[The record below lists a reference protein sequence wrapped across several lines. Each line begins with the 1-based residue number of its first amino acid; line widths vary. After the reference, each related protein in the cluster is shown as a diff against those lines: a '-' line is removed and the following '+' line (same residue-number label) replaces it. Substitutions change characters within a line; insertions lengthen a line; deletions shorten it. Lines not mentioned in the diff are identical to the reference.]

1 MDNRAEI
8 RDFLATRRAKVTPDQ
23 AGLVSFGARRVAGL
37 RRSEV
42 AQLAAVSVEYY
53 TRMERGNLAGV
64 SDTVL
69 DAVSTALHLDEAE
82 HAHLFH
88 LARTANESG
97 RVPRRRRA
105 AAPPISAS
113 AQRLLHGLTGFPAF
127 IRNVRLDV
135 LAINDL
141 GRALYSPAYTGRSV
155 GENGLVDEQLNMA
168 RFCFLDPAATTFYP
182 DWPHTADITVAL
194 LRTAVGRDPH
204 DTQLS
209 DLIGQ
214 LSTRSHDFAARWG
227 AHDVRLHRTGT
238 KHFHHPVVGPL
249 ELEFD
254 AMTFAGDT
262 GLTLTAY
269 SAEPGSA
276 SADGLQML
284 ASWAV
289 TNSSSAASR

>member
-8 RDFLATRRAKVTPDQ
+8 RDFLGTRRAKVTPDR
-23 AGLVSFGARRVAGL
+23 AGLVSYGPRRVAGL

-64 SDTVL
+64 SDAVL
-69 DAVSTALHLDEAE
+69 ESVSSALQLDEAE

-88 LARTANESG
+88 LARTANQSG
-97 RVPRRRRA
+97 RTRSRRA
-105 AAPPISAS
+105 STPPISAS
-113 AQRLLHGLTGFPAF
+113 AQRLLHGLPGFPAF
-127 IRNVRLDV
+127 IRNARLDV

-141 GRALYSPAYTGRSV
+141 GRALYSPAYSGRGV
-155 GENGLVDEQLNMA
+155 GTDDSLNMA
-168 RFCFLDPAATTFYP
+168 RFCFLDPAAALFYP
-182 DWPHTADITVAL
+182 DWPHTADVTVAL

-204 DTQLS
+204 DTELS
-209 DLIGQ
+209 DLIGV
-214 LSTRSHDFAARWG
+214 LCTRSQDFAVRWG
-227 AHDVRLHRTGT
+227 SHDVRLHRTGT
-238 KHFHHPVVGPL
+238 KNFQHPVVGRL
-249 ELEFD
+249 ELDFD

-269 SAEPGSA
+269 SATPGST

-284 ASWAV
+284 ASWAATDAGLSAPERSV
-289 TNSSSAASR
+289 T

>member
-1 MDNRAEI
+1 
-8 RDFLATRRAKVTPDQ
+8 
-23 AGLVSFGARRVAGL
+23 
-37 RRSEV
+37 
-42 AQLAAVSVEYY
+42 
-53 TRMERGNLAGV
+53 
-64 SDTVL
+64 
-69 DAVSTALHLDEAE
+69 
-82 HAHLFH
+82 
-88 LARTANESG
+88 
-97 RVPRRRRA
+97 
-105 AAPPISAS
+105 
-113 AQRLLHGLTGFPAF
+113 
-127 IRNVRLDV
+127 
-135 LAINDL
+135 
-141 GRALYSPAYTGRSV
+141 
-155 GENGLVDEQLNMA
+155 MA

-289 TNSSSAASR
+289 TQQQLRRLAVSPGGSRRRPGATRNGRKRRGANTRSTFSPSRLTKGPNPHG